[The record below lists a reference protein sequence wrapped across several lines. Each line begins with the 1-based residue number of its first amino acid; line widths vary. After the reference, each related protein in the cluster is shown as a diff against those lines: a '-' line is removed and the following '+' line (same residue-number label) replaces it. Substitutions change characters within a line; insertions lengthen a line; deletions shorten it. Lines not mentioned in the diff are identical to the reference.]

1 MSGVGGYLRGL
12 FPILEKRSEP
22 RSLVRRNARLSTPL
36 FRNEGEPKK
45 EENEAKH
52 AQTSLD
58 SLVSDDMRPWVLRY
72 R

>member
-1 MSGVGGYLRGL
+1 MSGVGGYLREL

-22 RSLVRRNARLSTPL
+22 RSLVWRNARLSTPL
-36 FRNEGEPKK
+36 FRTKK
-45 EENEAKH
+45 EEKEAKH

-58 SLVSDDMRPWVLRY
+58 SLVSDDMRPWILRY